1 MAAVMRPP
9 PGQMTGSLDPPV
21 GERSAMP
28 EVRDSRDLH
37 LVGDEGPAYRWMS
50 YAELGSVRGINIAS
64 AKRLTVRRKWRRQAG
79 NDGTTRVAVPVDEAM
94 PWNGKTPATDDDVTL
109 LISSLESALSALR
122 EQLDRERSRANE
134 ALEAAKQMA
143 ARLAEAESQVMDL
156 RAAAEM
162 NGLVRGSLERAL
174 RAEEA
179 INAEAQA
186 ALMAERA
193 ARSMAEADASAFRQ
207 AEEARRKLGH
217 LARLR
222 QAWRRE

>member
-1 MAAVMRPP
+1 
-9 PGQMTGSLDPPV
+9 
-21 GERSAMP
+21 MP
-28 EVRDSRDLH
+28 EARDGRDLH
-37 LVGDEGPAYRWMS
+37 LVGDEGSFRWMS

-79 NDGTTRVAVPVDEAM
+79 NDGTTRVAVPIDEAT
-94 PWNGKTPATDDDVTL
+94 PWNGKTPARDEDVTL
-109 LISSLESALSALR
+109 LVSSLESALLALR
-122 EQLDRERSRANE
+122 EQLDRECSRANE
-134 ALEAAKQMA
+134 AVEAAKQMA
-143 ARLAEAESQVMDL
+143 ARLAETESQMMDL

-179 INAEAQA
+179 TNAEAQV

-217 LARLR
+217 FARLR
-222 QAWRRE
+222 QALRRE